1 MQDTNLSK
9 PKYQDELES
18 PQTIKSSSLMN
29 FKVCPFS
36 PSKISELSA
45 HEEETSTLF
54 NQSPIRK
61 ISLFNQ
67 IQKTDSDIDPN
78 SPSPNP
84 GLVNQ
89 LIDLKNQILNLKVKF
104 SNHQEDIGGLV
115 GENMYL
121 KSKIIQLQENLLN
134 MSEMSSQNKSKCSC
148 IIT

>member
-1 MQDTNLSK
+1 MKDTNLPK
-9 PKYQDELES
+9 PKFQDDLES

-61 ISLFNQ
+61 ISLFKQ
-67 IQKTDSDIDPN
+67 IQKTDSDYDQN
-78 SPSPNP
+78 SPSPNS
-84 GLVNQ
+84 GLVKQ
-89 LIDLKNQILNLKVKF
+89 LVELKDQILNLKVKF

-134 MSEMSSQNKSKCSC
+134 MSEMSTQNKSKCTC